1 MHPNICFALT
11 TALVLGACSKPPQE
25 PAQTADVVLLG
36 GSIITQNPAQPEATA
51 LAFKDGRVV
60 YVGDDAHADSWISKT
75 TKVVRLKKATV
86 LPGLIDTHIHVM
98 SGGLDLDQCTFSD
111 EAVTIE
117 QAAPVIKECAARTPG
132 TGLMLV
138 QDLNAAGFRA
148 DRKALDAI
156 LANRP
161 YFLWSADGHVGWA
174 NSAALKLAGI
184 TRETRDP
191 ADGRIERDSKGDP
204 TGFLIDGALGMV
216 SGLLPDPTPEER
228 EQALTTMLP
237 RLNAA
242 GITTY
247 MEANT
252 GAEAVAAY
260 VGFARKGK
268 LTARV
273 TLALGSEGKSS
284 PEEFARLVKLRALAA
299 SQPKLLRADLVKLFA
314 DGVMEYPTQSAAMM
328 DPYLDAKGRPTKSHG
343 LLFVEPDPVAGFI
356 KEADEQGFGVHIHA
370 IGDRAVRASLDGFA
384 AARAAGSKRS
394 YSLAHVQL
402 VDPPDLPRFQQLDVI
417 ASLQLLWAQ
426 PDNYS
431 MESVRPYIGSERHAR
446 MYPARSIVTAGGT
459 IAGGSDWSVSSFN
472 PFEAMATAI
481 SRRNPK
487 EPQRG
492 TLNIDQALTLQETLS
507 AYTLNA
513 ARLLERDDEVGSL
526 APGKAAD
533 VIVLDRRLDDST
545 SADDVRAAKVVYTFL
560 GGRMVFGPAAH

>member
-1 MHPNICFALT
+1 MNTNIRVALACVL
-11 TALVLGACSKPPQE
+11 ALAGCKPEQD
-25 PAQTADVVLLG
+25 ARQTADVVILG
-36 GSIITQNPAQPEATA
+36 ASIVTQNPAQPQGRA
-51 LAFKDGRVV
+51 LAIKDGRIVF
-60 YVGDDAHADSWISKT
+60 VGDDEHAQEWISKAT
-75 TKVVRLKKATV
+75 QVIRLKNVTV
-86 LPGLIDTHIHVM
+86 LPGLIDSHIHVM
-98 SGGLDLDQCTFSD
+98 SGGLDLDQCTFGD
-111 EAVTIE
+111 EAVTVE
-117 QAAPVIKECAARTPG
+117 QAAPIIRACATRTPG
-132 TGLMLV
+132 TGLLLV

-156 LANRP
+156 LADRP

-174 NSAALKLAGI
+174 NSAALKLAGV
-184 TRETRDP
+184 TRETPDP
-191 ADGRIERDSKGDP
+191 ADGRIERDSKGVP

-216 SGLLPDPTPEER
+216 SGLLPDPTPQER
-228 EQALTTMLP
+228 ERALTRMLP

-247 MEANT
+247 LEANT

-260 VGFARKGK
+260 VDFARKGK

-284 PEEFARLVKLRALAA
+284 PEEFARLVKLRTLAA
-299 SQPKLLRADLVKLFA
+299 AQPKLLRADLIKLFA
-314 DGVMEYPTQSAAMM
+314 DGVMEYPTQSAAML
-328 DPYLDAKGRPTKSHG
+328 DPYLDAKGKPTRNRG
-343 LLFVEPDPVAGFI
+343 LLFFEPDPVAEFI
-356 KEADEQGFGVHIHA
+356 KQADKNGFGVHIHA
-370 IGDRAVRASLDGFA
+370 IGDRAVRASLDGFE

-402 VDPPDLPRFQQLDVI
+402 VDPADLPRFQQLDVI

-431 MESVRPYIGSERHAR
+431 IEAVQPYVGPERESR

-481 SRRNPK
+481 SRMNPK
-487 EPQRG
+487 EPKRG
-492 TLNIDQALTLQETLS
+492 TLDIDQALTLHEMLT

-513 ARLLERDDEVGSL
+513 AHMLRRDDEIGSL

-533 VIVLDRRLDDST
+533 LIVLDRRLDDKT
-545 SADDVRAAKVVYTFL
+545 PADDIRATKVIYTFL
-560 GGRMVFGPAAH
+560 DGKMILGPTTR